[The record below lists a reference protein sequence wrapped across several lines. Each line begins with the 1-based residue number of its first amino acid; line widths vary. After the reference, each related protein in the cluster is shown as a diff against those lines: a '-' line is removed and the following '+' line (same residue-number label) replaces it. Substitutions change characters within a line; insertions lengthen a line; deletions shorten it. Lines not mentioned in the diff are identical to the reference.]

1 MSITKLKMRKIEET
15 LKDFKCLLPRFNEV
29 KNDRILLKDFCS
41 RNRNPIWDLT
51 DIKYFKTGLKS
62 EKLIQ
67 SGEKGKDDHY
77 IQRSLCMEIIFR
89 KLSEKP
95 DMRVED
101 FIELLR
107 MYSSTVQLT
116 KDEHKTVTIQTRNT
130 DMMNYMVYHKVGI
143 KVDGLMDIINSPPA
157 FGYGQ

>member
-29 KNDRILLKDFCS
+29 KNNRVLLKDFCS

-51 DIKYFKTGLKS
+51 DIKFFKTGLKS

-77 IQRSLCMEIIFR
+77 IQRSLCMKIIFG

-95 DMRVED
+95 DMSVEE
-101 FIELLR
+101 FIGLLKI
-107 MYSSTVQLT
+107 YSSTVQLT
-116 KDEHKTVTIQTRNT
+116 KDEHKTVTIQTRYT

-143 KVDGLMDIINSPPA
+143 KVNGLMDVIISPPA
-157 FGYGQ
+157 FN